1 MSYSLAQIN
10 AALENQDVKACMTMI
25 EGKKK
30 EIDVYNLQITRID
43 ADIARQNDRKT
54 QLTAKRDAAVTQL
67 ATFEADL
74 QLKMANA
81 L

>member
-10 AALENQDVKACMTMI
+10 AALENQDVKTCMAMI

-54 QLTAKRDAAVTQL
+54 QLTTKRDAAVSQL
-67 ATFEADL
+67 AAFEADL